1 MWTQIRAI
9 SKYTFTFTQTYLML
23 FLQQYSFPNNS
34 VGHPLISA
42 GVKDRLALY
51 RMPYTGVPKVLYS
64 KDTSEI

>member
-1 MWTQIRAI
+1 
-9 SKYTFTFTQTYLML
+9 ML